1 MNVCVDVEVELD
13 VGVEVNVL
21 VEVNVEV
28 LVSVGVD
35 VKVWVDTRKGYY
47 YCPGDD
53 QYGRTS
59 RGTYM
64 TQREAQADYY
74 IPALMKPCP

>member
-1 MNVCVDVEVELD
+1 MSSDFSKLLPTSQKGDAEPDVP
-13 VGVEVNVL
+13 VL
-21 VEVNVEV
+21 NA
-28 LVSVGVD
+28 D